1 MKTFVV
7 VSAIGKDRPGLVNR
21 ISHEIKIKGGNI
33 ELQRS
38 VRMADE
44 FALILLVSMEKTAED
59 VESLIQEMTH
69 LKTENFFIYARKAM
83 GATAELPSRAR
94 YAVLLAEGAD
104 QIGIIDEIT
113 LLLLEN
119 NINID
124 AMDYNVSHA
133 PMTGIELF
141 QMEAKI
147 VIPPTITINE
157 FRTKLKEM
165 ENRLN
170 IDILF
175 RYPIEK

>member
-1 MKTFVV
+1 MKTFIV

-21 ISHEIKIKGGNI
+21 ISHEIKLKGGNI
-33 ELQRS
+33 EVQRS
-38 VRMADE
+38 VKMADE
-44 FALILLVSMEKTAED
+44 FALILLVSLEKNAEN
-59 VESLIQEMTH
+59 VESLIQGLTG

-83 GATAELPSRAR
+83 GATAEIPSRAQ
-94 YAVLLAEGAD
+94 YAILLAEGVD

-124 AMDYNVSHA
+124 AMDYDVSHA
-133 PMTGIELF
+133 PMTGMELF

-147 VIPPTITINE
+147 VIPPTINITE
-157 FRTKLKEM
+157 LKTKLKEM